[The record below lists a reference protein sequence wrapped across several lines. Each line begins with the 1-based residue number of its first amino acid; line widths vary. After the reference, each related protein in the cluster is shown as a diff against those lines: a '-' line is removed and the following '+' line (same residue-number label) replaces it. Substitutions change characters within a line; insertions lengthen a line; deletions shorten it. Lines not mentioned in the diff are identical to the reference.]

1 MITHLI
7 RRKRK
12 KKEKKMRIMFE
23 DKTITNKRIK
33 RERNTEKERRR
44 RREKKKRNLIGID
57 EKKENED
64 TAIRY
69 GAFDTAQ
76 RLCRSSAGAG
86 ASTTLGDDR
95 RPRPVP
101 CPV

>member
-1 MITHLI
+1 
-7 RRKRK
+7 
-12 KKEKKMRIMFE
+12 MFE

-44 RREKKKRNLIGID
+44 RRKKKKRNLIGID
-57 EKKENED
+57 EKENED

-76 RLCRSSAGAG
+76 RLCRSKHHPN
-86 ASTTLGDDR
+86 R
-95 RPRPVP
+95 RPASGDLSRVLCDPVAT
-101 CPV
+101 VT

>member
-1 MITHLI
+1 
-7 RRKRK
+7 
-12 KKEKKMRIMFE
+12 MFE

-33 RERNTEKERRR
+33 RERNTEKKRRR
-44 RREKKKRNLIGID
+44 KEEKKKRNLIGID

-76 RLCRSSAGAG
+76 RLCRSRSSAG
-86 ASTTLGDDR
+86 ASTTLIGDR
-95 RPRPVP
+95 RPAT
-101 CPV
+101 CPVSCVTP